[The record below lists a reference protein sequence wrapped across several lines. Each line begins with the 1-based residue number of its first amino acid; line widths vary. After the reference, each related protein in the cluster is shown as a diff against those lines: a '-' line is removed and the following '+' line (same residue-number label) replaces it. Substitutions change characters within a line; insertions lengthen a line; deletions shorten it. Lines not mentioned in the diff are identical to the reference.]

1 MWADS
6 LTTEEVE
13 GTLSAADQ
21 MNAVTWAAP
30 LLSRTKPLLDRLRIG
45 ITDKAAYQAN
55 PLQPSDMSFLFE
67 IRFARS
73 LALAALT
80 AEYEH
85 GAGVGDTTVD
95 FRVTFDTPWLV
106 ELVSLHESEAFKQA
120 TWTSGAVYGYALQT
134 NADDPRRS
142 EEGEA

>member
-13 GTLSAADQ
+13 ATLSAADQ
-21 MNAVTWAAP
+21 LNAVTWAAP
-30 LLSRTKPLLDRLRIG
+30 LLGRTKPLLARLRIG

-73 LALAALT
+73 LAVAGLT
-80 AEYEH
+80 AEYEY
-85 GAGVGDTTVD
+85 GAGVEDTTVD
-95 FRVTFDTPWLV
+95 F
-106 ELVSLHESEAFKQA
+106 A
-120 TWTSGAVYGYALQT
+120 
-134 NADDPRRS
+134 
-142 EEGEA
+142 